1 MRVLMDSRVRFRKY
15 KLRII
20 RVVAFDP
27 SKGLRKHI
35 ILAPKRTSQTH
46 YFGTKKVA
54 HLNLY
59 AQYTNLRGSR
69 THTYNSQG
77 VPNSVL
83 SALRPEGNVWRG
95 SDQFDTHAEYTPPI
109 VV

>member
-1 MRVLMDSRVRFRKY
+1 MRVQMDSRVRFRKY

-35 ILAPKRTSQTH
+35 ILAPKRSV
-46 YFGTKKVA
+46 VA

-69 THTYNSQG
+69 THTYNNQG